1 MKIMKKTYLLS
12 IMVAVL
18 AMFGC
23 TKVEVIDVQGEVLA
37 VKKVPVTAGEFQLP
51 ITVKNN
57 EKLVWKA
64 RPVQNWLHV
73 NDTDWKQNAYN
84 LVIRYDSNESS
95 MNVRNFARVG
105 QVVVE
110 TYDGFV
116 ADTIVVKQRGLIPYM
131 NLADTTVEASV
142 TECEI
147 EFSSNLTDDCRPAM
161 TFSANEDWVESVEYL
176 GCGTHLLVKFS
187 ANGGAERSA
196 VVKVTFTDAWG
207 VTSEGTCV
215 LTQKAIE

>member
-1 MKIMKKTYLLS
+1 MKKTYLLS

-37 VKKVPVTAGEFQLP
+37 VKEVPVTAGEFQLP

-84 LVIRYDSNESS
+84 LIIRYDSNESS

-176 GCGTHLLVKFS
+176 GCGTHLLVKFA
-187 ANGGAERSA
+187 ANEGSERTAEI
-196 VVKVTFTDAWG
+196 KVTFTDAWG
-207 VTSEGTCV
+207 VSTEETCV
-215 LTQKAIE
+215 LTQKAY